1 MPAALA
7 QPLCSFP
14 HGLWLTPPL
23 NSQAETLPFFAPVLP
38 QRQAPTKLACGPARR
53 EEGVGQ
59 LTLLALQLHKMLVPV
74 LVLFLLLVLQ
84 VELDARVVRE
94 EKFGMQRQQGWR
106 GALALRLPLLLL
118 QKELLEVVQW
128 RHGLCW

>member
-1 MPAALA
+1 
-7 QPLCSFP
+7 
-14 HGLWLTPPL
+14 
-23 NSQAETLPFFAPVLP
+23 
-38 QRQAPTKLACGPARR
+38 
-53 EEGVGQ
+53 VGQ